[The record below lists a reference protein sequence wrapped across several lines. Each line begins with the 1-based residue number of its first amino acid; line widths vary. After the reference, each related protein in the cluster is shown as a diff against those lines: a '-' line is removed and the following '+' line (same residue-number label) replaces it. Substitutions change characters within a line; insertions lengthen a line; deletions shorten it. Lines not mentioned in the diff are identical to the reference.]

1 MFKVTLKNIFA
12 AIFIGLLL
20 SSCNSKKENFDMDFS
35 KIKLPKKSIV
45 KNSNQENISSN
56 ETKREI
62 IKNKLI
68 KYIDKSEILNSVAIG
83 KEDPFSRGDKG
94 RKEVNALNS
103 LKITGFLNTD
113 DNNKY
118 VFVIYK
124 NNKGTLAK
132 GELGGVDTN
141 LLPIGARVIDINDNT
156 MELTINFENKNYV
169 FEMKKF

>member
-1 MFKVTLKNIFA
+1 MNKNINIVTNL
-12 AIFIGLLL
+12 IFIFLI
-20 SSCNSKKENFDMDFS
+20 SSCSWNNKQNFNVDLSNYKIAKHNIVKKTNQDKSDSSE
-35 KIKLPKKSIV
+35 KKS
-45 KNSNQENISSN
+45 EL
-56 ETKREI
+56 

-68 KYIDKSEILNSVAIG
+68 KYIDKSEILNTVAIG

-141 LLPIGARVIDINDNT
+141 LLPIGARVIDINVNT
-156 MELTINFENKNYV
+156 MELSINFENKNYV
-169 FEMKKF
+169 FEMQNL